1 MDLASNM
8 NIWSF
13 DVFKIPRF
21 EVLEALDK
29 GFKSKFERAA
39 CISVLNKLF
48 TACHVLESKLGLV
61 VLLTNFENYLF
72 WPRNFAQIIF
82 GGAEKILA
90 KLRTLKE
97 PHTDRDSEFLDAGII
112 CSLKLVLFPWTHSA
126 DIRGIVTK
134 SSYKN
139 LGLLAYLRSCRIPP
153 LDCDGTL
160 ARRIHV

>member
-1 MDLASNM
+1 MDLASNL

-13 DVFKIPRF
+13 DVFRIPRF

-72 WPRNFAQIIF
+72 WTRNFAQIIF
-82 GGAEKILA
+82 GGAEKFWRNFA
-90 KLRTLKE
+90 HLRNPTLIGTR
-97 PHTDRDSEFLDAGII
+97 HYWMLGLF
-112 CSLKLVLFPWTHSA
+112 VLFNLSCP
-126 DIRGIVTK
+126 RGHIVQT
-134 SSYKN
+134 SV
-139 LGLLAYLRSCRIPP
+139 G
-153 LDCDGTL
+153 
-160 ARRIHV
+160 